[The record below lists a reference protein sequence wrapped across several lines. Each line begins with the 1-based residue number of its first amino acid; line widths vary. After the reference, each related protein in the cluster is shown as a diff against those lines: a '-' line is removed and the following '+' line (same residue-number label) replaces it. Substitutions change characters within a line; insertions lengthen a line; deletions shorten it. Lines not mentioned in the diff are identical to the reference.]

1 MKHNKLKLDKCVLF
15 NLEMILTMILAEL
28 VTTLQ
33 KMSNLQNEHVQLA
46 IPNSG
51 IWNNYH
57 GWTWQSKYKSWFN
70 VALILSFRL

>member
-57 GWTWQSKYKSWFN
+57 G
-70 VALILSFRL
+70 